1 MADDFVYLTPK
12 QSWFLKGLAIFCILS
27 HNFFHLFPP
36 ITFQNEMAFEAQNFA
51 RFLQDFSWKNVLNC
65 FFSFFGFYG
74 VYIFIF
80 LSGYGLTKS
89 FVAKKQNPLFFVG
102 RHCLKIYLL
111 LLLSVG
117 LYLCFSPQR
126 SWSGLFY
133 VLTLTAN
140 FAPGTLFSA
149 CGPWWFFALIIQLY
163 LLFWFCYKFID
174 YDILLFIS
182 AFNQFNIHWV
192 LSSLSLESVFECLII
207 PFI

>member
-1 MADDFVYLTPK
+1 MRKDFYMADDFVYLTPK

-89 FVAKKQNPLFFVG
+89 FVAKKQNPLFLSDDIV
-102 RHCLKIYLL
+102 LKYIF
-111 LLLSVG
+111 
-117 LYLCFSPQR
+117 CF
-126 SWSGLFY
+126 
-133 VLTLTAN
+133 
-140 FAPGTLFSA
+140 
-149 CGPWWFFALIIQLY
+149 CCPWGFT
-163 LLFWFCYKFID
+163 C
-174 YDILLFIS
+174 
-182 AFNQFNIHWV
+182 AFLRKGAGADCFM
-192 LSSLSLESVFECLII
+192 F
-207 PFI
+207 